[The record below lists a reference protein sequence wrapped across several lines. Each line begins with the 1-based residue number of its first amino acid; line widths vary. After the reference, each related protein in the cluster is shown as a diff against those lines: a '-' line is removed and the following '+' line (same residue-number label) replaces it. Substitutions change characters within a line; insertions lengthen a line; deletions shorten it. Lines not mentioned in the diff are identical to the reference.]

1 MNHTISI
8 VTIMLAFSLF
18 FAVLTNPYSYAQ
30 QIPSVSSTHPNT
42 HAVRITSPNKGQQVP
57 IGKDLSVSGI
67 SSTIGIGNTTT
78 KTTPSTCRAYVI
90 VNGVKPYQ
98 QATGTGPGGA
108 ADYSK
113 WNFVLTSKYTTI
125 KPGPSNKITAKYICS
140 NNPTS
145 ASFYSVNV
153 TGVGAHAKPALISS
167 THTPTNAPPHAQV
180 LSSAPHTHSL
190 SPTATT
196 LKQKEQQQPV
206 VTGNSDRSTTSSMS
220 SNPVAPK
227 TAINYAP
234 KPVVTPTSS
243 SNIAGFNSSAIIAGL
258 NIPTSG
264 TAAAISYEQSKVP
277 STTTSGNNNIG
288 RPVSATTSSL
298 RHMASVAMDNNN
310 TTRNNNTGTAT
321 STDSTFESGKL
332 IYLGSI
338 KLPGE
343 ADNSK
348 STVPHNSTSDKSVSA
363 ISSHN
368 TGYYSAVKTR
378 EHQDN
383 NNGIPSGYNSQ
394 QVCSNYGSNTIVC
407 SNGNSQN
414 AESGKYIDQLN
425 HPQEASTNS
434 RSISGDN
441 SITAATGAIITL
453 PARTIPSQSAST
465 TLTAQ
470 LNTPMTISI
479 PGVGKVMA
487 TASQPIEG
495 RTCPSISYQVNSDI
509 GMLCLRI
516 DWYTLS

>member
-18 FAVLTNPYSYAQ
+18 FVVLTNPYSYAQ
-30 QIPSVSSTHPNT
+30 QIPSVSSTHPKT

-78 KTTPSTCRAYVI
+78 KTTPSTCQAYVI

-98 QATGTGPGGA
+98 QAKGTGQGGA

-113 WNFVLTSKYTTI
+113 WNFVLTSKYAAI
-125 KPGPSNKITAKYICS
+125 KPGPANKITAKYVCS
-140 NNPTS
+140 NNPAS

-153 TGVGAHAKPALISS
+153 TGVGAHVKPALIAS

-190 SPTATT
+190 SPTATA
-196 LKQKEQQQPV
+196 LKQKEQQPV
-206 VTGNSDRSTTSSMS
+206 VAGNSDRSTTLNTP
-220 SNPVAPK
+220 SNPAAPK
-227 TAINYAP
+227 SSVNYAP

-243 SNIAGFNSSAIIAGL
+243 SS
-258 NIPTSG
+258 
-264 TAAAISYEQSKVP
+264 
-277 STTTSGNNNIG
+277 NIG
-288 RPVSATTSSL
+288 GPVSATTSSL
-298 RHMASVAMDNNN
+298 RHAASVAMDNNN
-310 TTRNNNTGTAT
+310 TTRNNNTGTAA
-321 STDSTFESGKL
+321 STHTTFESGKL

-348 STVPHNSTSDKSVSA
+348 STVLHNSTSDKSVST

-378 EHQDN
+378 DHHDN

-394 QVCSNYGSNTIVC
+394 QVCSNYGSDTIVC

-414 AESGKYIDQLN
+414 AESGKYLDQLN
-425 HPQEASTNS
+425 HPQEASTNN

-453 PARTIPSQSAST
+453 PARTIPSQSAT
-465 TLTAQ
+465 MTLTAQ